1 MKTVKVLGPGC
12 PKCKKLA
19 ADVEAAAR
27 KAGVD
32 INLEKVTDIDGM
44 LEYNVIATPALVVD
58 GEVKVVGR
66 LPSEKEIIA
75 LLTP

>member
-27 KAGVD
+27 KAGIDVT
-32 INLEKVTDIDGM
+32 IEKVVAIDEI
-44 LEYNVIATPALVVD
+44 LAYNVITTPALVVD
-58 GEVKVVGR
+58 GELKVVGR

-75 LLTP
+75 LLSA

>member
-27 KAGVD
+27 KAGIDVT
-32 INLEKVTDIDGM
+32 IEKVVAIDEI
-44 LEYNVIATPALVVD
+44 LAYNVIATPALVVD
-58 GEVKVVGR
+58 GDVKVVGR

-75 LLTP
+75 LLTA